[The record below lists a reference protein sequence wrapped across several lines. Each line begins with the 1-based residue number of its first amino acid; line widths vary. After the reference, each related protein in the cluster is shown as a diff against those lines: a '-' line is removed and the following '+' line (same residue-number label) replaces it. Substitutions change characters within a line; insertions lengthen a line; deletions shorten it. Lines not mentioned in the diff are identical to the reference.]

1 MARMRT
7 NLLCTVGCALLAAH
21 LLGGS
26 AAGGSA
32 AVRRTGIVPV
42 DDPLPPSAF
51 QLPDDPRPAV
61 DKVSPTL
68 FTQARRT
75 DGPLDVLVTLR
86 EPPALR
92 ALSPLAAQ
100 RQRWVE
106 TALREL
112 ERDYG
117 RIGVTLVRTYRHL
130 PVVRMHVLPVSLQVL
145 AGDRRVERITPNR
158 RVRALDREGNQLMN
172 VPAVHSLGY
181 RGQGV
186 GVAVLDTGVD
196 YRHPELSPGGTD
208 PASSKTILL
217 WDAVNNDTDPMDREG
232 HGTSVAGIVA
242 GKERGVAPQAK
253 IVAVRVLDEEGEGT
267 EDQILD
273 GIDAV
278 LDSIAAG
285 NPYNIKVANLS
296 LGGYDDEEWPPRSGT
311 CDELDPAAAAAF
323 ERLTA
328 AGVAIFVAA
337 GNGGCTNG
345 VAWPACLSQAMAVG
359 AVYDDDICTQ
369 ELPLLG
375 CVSHTQYFGSGQCQ
389 PDGCHDDYKADRI
402 ACYSDSGDKLDLWA
416 PSDCART
423 AGRNGETVECFNGT
437 SAAAP
442 YAAGVAALLTQAMP
456 GRTATALY
464 SAMRS
469 TGKALRDSRNGITRN
484 RVDAQAALTLLQ
496 SCAAPATPTGFRTD
510 KLSVCANEEFTLSW
524 EAVSGVASY
533 TVAVAMNS
541 DFQTATE
548 RVVTGTSA
556 LFAVNGTAAGTLY
569 ARVRANADCGAPSE
583 WSPSLRIAYN
593 PSCGSPS
600 YSHTYYVSG
609 VAHTPGVPPAV
620 WFTDLSVFNLSPTAA
635 ELRLAFYGAASP
647 PAYTATLPALQ
658 QLTWRDV
665 LSSLFQLPGNDV
677 GAVVVESTQ
686 RLAVVARTYSRLGEG
701 PTATTYGQSYE
712 GVEVSRALTGLGVGY
727 LTGLRSDGVF
737 RTNVEFVNVGTV
749 PATFEVRFFS
759 ATGVHLR
766 TVSGAVAVNRRAAV
780 TAALPPGTG
789 DAFGEVRVSP
799 VDAKVIAFASVIDG
813 NSTDPTTIPLAVP

>member
-1 MARMRT
+1 MGRVQT
-7 NLLCTVGCALLAAH
+7 KLLDTLAWAV
-21 LLGGS
+21 LSTSLVGGS
-26 AAGGSA
+26 ALGGTAS
-32 AVRRTGIVPV
+32 VRRAGILPV
-42 DDPLPPSAF
+42 DDPLPPAAF
-51 QLPDDPRPAV
+51 QLPEDPRPAI
-61 DKVSPTL
+61 DKVSATL
-68 FTQARRT
+68 FTQARRS

-92 ALSPLAAQ
+92 TLSPLAAP
-100 RQRWVE
+100 RQRWAE
-106 TALREL
+106 TTVREL
-112 ERDYG
+112 EREYAG
-117 RIGVTLVRTYRHL
+117 MGVTVLRTYRHL
-130 PVVRMHVLPVSLQVL
+130 PVMRMHVLPVSLQVL
-145 AGDRRVERITPNR
+145 AGDRRVERIAPNR
-158 RVRALDREGNQLMN
+158 RVHALDREGNQLMN
-172 VPAVHSLGY
+172 VPALHSLGF

-196 YRHPELSPGGTD
+196 YRHPELSPGGTN
-208 PASSKTILL
+208 PATSKTILL

-242 GKERGVAPQAK
+242 GKERGVAPEAK
-253 IVAVRVLDEEGEGT
+253 IVAVRVLDEQGEGT

-278 LDSIAAG
+278 LESIAAG

-296 LGGYDDEEWPPRSGT
+296 LGGYDDDEWPPKSGT

-337 GNGGCTNG
+337 GNGGCTEG

-359 AVYDDDICTQ
+359 AVYDDEICTQ

-375 CVSHTQYFGSGQCQ
+375 CVSHTQYFGAGQCQ
-389 PDGCHDDYKADRI
+389 PNGCHDDYKADRI
-402 ACYSDSGDKLDLWA
+402 ACYSDSGDKLDIWA

-423 AGRNGETVECFNGT
+423 AGRNDETVECFNGT

-456 GRTATALY
+456 GRTVTALTT
-464 SAMRS
+464 ALRS
-469 TGKALRDSRNGITRN
+469 TGKPLRDSRNNITRN
-484 RVDAQAALTLLQ
+484 RVDAQAALALLQ
-496 SCAAPATPTGFRTD
+496 SCAPPTTPTALRTN

-524 EAVSGVASY
+524 DAVSGVASY
-533 TVAVAMNS
+533 TVAVATDS

-556 LFAVNGTAAGTLY
+556 VFAVNATTPATLY

-600 YSHTYYVSG
+600 YSHTYFVSG

-620 WFTDLSVFNLSPTAA
+620 WFTDLSVFNLSPTPA
-635 ELRLAFYGAASP
+635 ELRLAFYGTASS

-665 LSSLFQLPGNDV
+665 LSSLFQLPSNDV
-677 GAVVVESTQ
+677 GVVVVESTQ

-701 PTATTYGQSYE
+701 PSATTYGQSYE
-712 GVEVSRALTGLGVGY
+712 GLEVGHALTGLGVGY

-737 RTNVEFVNVGTV
+737 RTNVEVVNVGSV

-759 ATGVHLR
+759 AAGVHLK
-766 TVSGAVAVNRRAAV
+766 TVSGAVAVNRRTAV
-780 TAALPPGTG
+780 TAALPPGSS
-789 DAFGEVRVSP
+789 DAFAEVRITP
-799 VDAKVIAFASVIDG
+799 LDAKVIAFASVIDG